1 MDVIGTLGALSG
13 VAFVSGL
20 RLYSTVLVV
29 GLGLRFGFLHLPE
42 SLEHL
47 RVLATMPILVLS
59 GFLYTIEFV
68 ADKIPWVDSAWDA
81 VHTVIRP
88 LGAAV
93 LGATA
98 FGTVDPSI
106 RVGAALLC
114 GGIALSSHAA
124 KSGTRLVANHS
135 PEPVSNVALSL
146 GEDASVVGGVWL
158 ALTHPIATLVV
169 VIVLLAMIAWLLPR
183 IVRLFGRNV
192 GRLRRVFNGGG
203 NERRSAD

>member
-1 MDVIGTLGALSG
+1 MDVIQTLGALSG
-13 VAFVSGL
+13 VAFLSGL
-20 RLYSTVLVV
+20 RLYSTVLVA
-29 GLGLRFGFLHLPE
+29 GLGIRFGFLHLPE

-47 RVLATMPILVLS
+47 RVLATTPILALS
-59 GFLYTIEFV
+59 GVLYAIEFV

-98 FGTVDPSI
+98 FGAVDPSV

-146 GEDASVVGGVWL
+146 GEDVSVVGGVWL
-158 ALTHPIATLVV
+158 ALTHPIAMLVV
-169 VIVLLAMIAWLLPR
+169 VIVLLAIIAWLLPK

-192 GRLRRVFNGGG
+192 GRIRRVFGGG
-203 NERRSAD
+203 GVERRSAD